1 MSTSIG
7 DLSVGVTLDLSGM
20 EQGARKAKAQ
30 LKQLDAEY
38 AKIGRKAGTFGSSD
52 FGTGFGRSGRG
63 RGGFGG
69 GGGTGGFGGGAGGAG
84 AQLAR
89 SLGGQAL
96 GRVVG
101 GGGEA
106 LMRLGPAAGIAA
118 GVAMMGRLQLAVV
131 NFAKESG
138 KLDDSTLA
146 VMRYGEALSGIGK
159 GIKEA
164 AMGFAVEALGT
175 LNRFGEIVGSG
186 FDFAAVNAA
195 NSAHRGAVQAQQQTA
210 RTVALNGGGT
220 MADVLARRRAS
231 DERLR
236 EFQRDQQ
243 FSNSSAKQQQNMLRA
258 EIAALETKEKAA
270 REAGKILD
278 AEEMR
283 FERAQKTAALE
294 KNIADSTAKQRE
306 NQDAITRA
314 SAARRDEEDAARRER
329 EAASRAELDDIFAST
344 ESALAAD
351 SLGRTRDLIGSQRN
365 PFESG
370 GVSGFGSASAAGAQ
384 FVQEGNRLLAEQLR
398 ALKRQ
403 EDLLED
409 ILAQN

>member
-1 MSTSIG
+1 
-7 DLSVGVTLDLSGM
+7 
-20 EQGARKAKAQ
+20 
-30 LKQLDAEY
+30 
-38 AKIGRKAGTFGSSD
+38 
-52 FGTGFGRSGRG
+52 
-63 RGGFGG
+63 
-69 GGGTGGFGGGAGGAG
+69 
-84 AQLAR
+84 
-89 SLGGQAL
+89 
-96 GRVVG
+96 
-101 GGGEA
+101 
-106 LMRLGPAAGIAA
+106 
-118 GVAMMGRLQLAVV
+118 
-131 NFAKESG
+131 
-138 KLDDSTLA
+138 
-146 VMRYGEALSGIGK
+146 
-159 GIKEA
+159 
-164 AMGFAVEALGT
+164 
-175 LNRFGEIVGSG
+175 
-186 FDFAAVNAA
+186 
-195 NSAHRGAVQAQQQTA
+195 
-210 RTVALNGGGT
+210 